1 LKHLYKYIILSLVII
16 GFYACKDKKSSSK
29 QEILAEYNGKILY
42 KSDIPDDV
50 WLAYNNG
57 DSSGLL
63 KSIID
68 KWIEKTALL
77 EAAENALS
85 DEQKNKERLI
95 EDYRS
100 SLLIYEYQQQLVREK
115 LDTGVTDAEILTF
128 YDENKAAFQLKKNIV
143 KIRYIK
149 IGKQKADINKLKR
162 LMQNPGIENDNELK
176 LYAEKQAENF
186 YTDSNWLFLDDIT
199 KEIPLDENYNQQR
212 FLSNN
217 KFISIEENGILY
229 LLYIIDFR
237 IKDALS
243 PLEFEKDK
251 IKDIILYQRKLKFL
265 KDIQNSLYHKASKGG
280 DIKYYLDIK

>member
-1 LKHLYKYIILSLVII
+1 LKHLYKYLIFSIAILGLH
-16 GFYACKDKKSSSK
+16 ACKDKKSSSK
-29 QEILAEYNGKILY
+29 QEILAEYNGKLLY
-42 KSDIPDDV
+42 KSDIPEEV
-50 WLAYNNG
+50 LLAYNNG

-77 EAAENALS
+77 EAAENALT
-85 DEQKNKERLI
+85 DEQKNKDRLI

-115 LDTGVTDAEILTF
+115 LDTGVTEAEILTF
-128 YDENKAAFQLKKNIV
+128 YNENKAAFQLKKNIV

-162 LMQNPGIENDNELK
+162 LMQNPSPENDNDLR

-212 FLSNN
+212 FLSNS

-229 LLYIIDFR
+229 LLYIVDFR

-265 KDIQNSLYHKASKGG
+265 KDNQNSLYQKASKGG
-280 DIKYYLDIK
+280 DVKYYLDIK

>member
-1 LKHLYKYIILSLVII
+1 LTAQFKYFLLGILIL
-16 GFYACKDKKSSSK
+16 GFYACKDKKSGSK
-29 QEILAEYNGKILY
+29 QDILADYNGKYLY
-42 KSDIPDDV
+42 KSDIPEDV
-50 WLAYNNG
+50 WTAYNSG

-63 KSIID
+63 KSIVD

-77 EAAENALS
+77 EAAENTLT

-100 SLLIYEYQQQLVREK
+100 SLLIYEYQQQLVKEK
-115 LDTGVTDAEILTF
+115 LDTGVTDIEISAF
-128 YDENKAAFQLKKNIV
+128 YNENKAAFQLKKNIV
-143 KIRYIK
+143 KIRYVK
-149 IGKQKADINKLKR
+149 INKQKADLNKLQR
-162 LMQNPGIENDNELK
+162 LMQNPSPANDNELR
-176 LYAEKQAENF
+176 LYAEKQADNF
-186 YTDSNWLFLDDIT
+186 YTDSNWLFLADIT

-212 FLSNN
+212 FLANS
-217 KFISIEENGILY
+217 KYISIEENGILY

-243 PLEFEKDK
+243 PLEFEKEK

-265 KDIQNSLYHKASKGG
+265 KDIQNSLYQKASKGG

>member
-85 DEQKNKERLI
+85 DEQKNKDRLI

-176 LYAEKQAENF
+176 LYAEKQADNF

-212 FLSNN
+212 FLSNS
-217 KFISIEENGILY
+217 KFISIEENGVLY

-243 PLEFEKDK
+243 PFEFEKDK

-265 KDIQNSLYHKASKGG
+265 KDIQNALYQKASKGG

>member
-1 LKHLYKYIILSLVII
+1 MKHLYKYIILSLVII

-265 KDIQNSLYHKASKGG
+265 KDIQNSLYQKASKGG

>member
-1 LKHLYKYIILSLVII
+1 
-16 GFYACKDKKSSSK
+16 
-29 QEILAEYNGKILY
+29 
-42 KSDIPDDV
+42 
-50 WLAYNNG
+50 
-57 DSSGLL
+57 
-63 KSIID
+63 
-68 KWIEKTALL
+68 
-77 EAAENALS
+77 
-85 DEQKNKERLI
+85 
-95 EDYRS
+95 
-100 SLLIYEYQQQLVREK
+100 VREK

-265 KDIQNSLYHKASKGG
+265 KDIQNSLYQKASKGG

>member
-1 LKHLYKYIILSLVII
+1 MKHLYKYIILSLVII

-85 DEQKNKERLI
+85 DEQKNKDRLI

-128 YDENKAAFQLKKNIV
+128 YNENKAAFQLKKNIV

-176 LYAEKQAENF
+176 LYAEKQADNF

-265 KDIQNSLYHKASKGG
+265 KDIQNALYQKASKGG

>member
-1 LKHLYKYIILSLVII
+1 MKHLYKYIILSLVII

-243 PLEFEKDK
+243 PFEFEKDK

-265 KDIQNSLYHKASKGG
+265 KDIQNSLYQKASKGG

>member
-265 KDIQNSLYHKASKGG
+265 KDIQNSLYQKASKGG

>member
-1 LKHLYKYIILSLVII
+1 MKHLYKYIILSLVII

-85 DEQKNKERLI
+85 DEQKNKDRLI

-176 LYAEKQAENF
+176 LYAEKQADNF

-212 FLSNN
+212 FLSNS
-217 KFISIEENGILY
+217 KFISIEENGVLY

-265 KDIQNSLYHKASKGG
+265 KDIQNSLYQKASKGG